1 MDRAV
6 PGAGTLSLR
15 GNAGSPTGRMPRRR
29 LDGGRAGRASSGASC
44 FPMPTM
50 PPLLRHGAC
59 AAALAASLVQPAR
72 AQAPESE
79 LPPAPGQYEGAL
91 LPTAGN
97 TVLPDVDPGFYRRL
111 QLATPNFTL
120 KPGLVMLGDYTLVSQ
135 DAASIAQVGPQRDQ
149 GEWRAARLMLRGTIG
164 TGYTVRYLI
173 AGEYKGFDAD
183 SDRNWSMT
191 DVSLSFP
198 LRGPSTTLTVGKT
211 KQTHIY
217 EMVGDAAN
225 LAFQERVLGPFFV
238 SRAVG
243 AKLAHVTDDRMSTFA
258 IGIFN
263 DSWAGSGASGPNDG
277 TDITARATRLLWIED
292 GGRRVMHLGAS
303 VRRVG
308 ADGGTL
314 RFRGRPE
321 SNVLDN
327 YVDTGTFAADD
338 ALQLGLEALWQ
349 HGPFTLMGEA
359 VRAKVDAPQSGDPS
373 FGGGYIGA
381 AWVVTGENRPY
392 DQTAGYAR
400 RVAPGSPAG
409 ALELVAR
416 LSRVDL
422 DDGTVSGG
430 RFTKSYLGANWWA
443 TSRWKLGMGW
453 GRTWLEDGGV
463 RGTTDALLARVQWV
477 Y

>member
-1 MDRAV
+1 
-6 PGAGTLSLR
+6 
-15 GNAGSPTGRMPRRR
+15 
-29 LDGGRAGRASSGASC
+29 
-44 FPMPTM
+44 M
-50 PPLLRHGAC
+50 PPLSPSGAC
-59 AAALAASLVQPAR
+59 AAALSVALVGTAF

-79 LPPAPGQYEGAL
+79 LPPAPGQYEGSL
-91 LPTAGN
+91 LPVTGGSL
-97 TVLPDVDPGFYRRL
+97 LPDPDPSFYRRL

-120 KPGLVMLGDYTLVSQ
+120 KPGLVMLGDYTFVDQ
-135 DAASIAQVGPQRDQ
+135 DAASIAQVGEQRDQ
-149 GEWRAARLMLRGTIG
+149 GELRAARLMLRGTIG

-173 AGEYKGFDAD
+173 SGEYKGFDSD
-183 SDRNWSMT
+183 SAKDWNMT
-191 DVSLSFP
+191 DVALSFP

-211 KQTHIY
+211 KQTHVY

-243 AKLAHVTDDRMSTFA
+243 VKLTHVTDDRMSTFA
-258 IGIFN
+258 IGVFN
-263 DSWAGSGASGPNDG
+263 DSWAGSSSSGPNDG
-277 TDITARATRLLWIED
+277 TDVTARATRLLWIED

-314 RFRGRPE
+314 RYRGRPE

-327 YVDTGTFAADD
+327 YVDTGAFTADD
-338 ALQLGLEALWQ
+338 ALHVGLEALWQ
-349 HGPFTLMGEA
+349 RGPFTLMGEY
-359 VRAKVDAPQSGDPS
+359 VRAKIDSPLSGDPS
-373 FGGGYIGA
+373 FEGGYIGA

-409 ALELVAR
+409 ALEFVAR
-416 LSRVDL
+416 WSRVDL
-422 DDGTVSGG
+422 DDGAVRGG
-430 RFTKSYLGANWWA
+430 TFNKSYLGANWWA
-443 TSRWKLGMGW
+443 TSRWKLGVGW

-463 RGTTDALLARVQWV
+463 KGTTDALLTRVQWV

>member
-1 MDRAV
+1 MSRLRST
-6 PGAGTLSLR
+6 GT
-15 GNAGSPTGRMPRRR
+15 
-29 LDGGRAGRASSGASC
+29 C
-44 FPMPTM
+44 V
-50 PPLLRHGAC
+50 
-59 AAALAASLVQPAR
+59 AALAATFMNAAL
-72 AQAPESE
+72 AQAPYSE
-79 LPPAPGQYEGAL
+79 LPPAPGQYEGEL
-91 LPTAGN
+91 LPTVGGSL
-97 TVLPDVDPGFYRRL
+97 LPDVEPSFYRRL

-120 KPGLVMLGDYTLVSQ
+120 KPGLVMLGDYTFVDQ
-135 DAASIAQVGPQRDQ
+135 DATSIAQVGEQRDQ

-173 AGEYKGFDAD
+173 AGEYKGFD
-183 SDRNWSMT
+183 SDPDKNWNMT

-198 LRGPSTTLTVGKT
+198 LRGPSTMLTVGKT
-211 KQTHIY
+211 KQTHVY

-243 AKLAHVTDDRMSTFA
+243 VKLTHMTDDRMSTFA
-258 IGIFN
+258 VGVFN
-263 DSWAGSGASGPNDG
+263 DSWAGSSSSGPNDG
-277 TDITARATRLLWIED
+277 TDLTARATRLLWIED
-292 GGRRVMHLGAS
+292 GGRRVMHVGAS
-303 VRRVG
+303 LRRVG
-308 ADGGTL
+308 PDGGTL

-338 ALQLGLEALWQ
+338 ALQIGLEALWQ
-349 HGPFTLMGEA
+349 RGPFTLMGEY

-373 FGGGYIGA
+373 FDGGYIGA

-392 DQTAGYAR
+392 DQAAGYAR
-400 RVAPGSPAG
+400 RVSPSSPSG

-422 DDGTVSGG
+422 DDAAVTGG
-430 RFTKSYLGANWWA
+430 QFTKSYLGANWWA
-443 TSRWKLGMGW
+443 TSRWKLGIGW

>member
-1 MDRAV
+1 M
-6 PGAGTLSLR
+6 PLLSP
-15 GNAGSPTGRMPRRR
+15 A
-29 LDGGRAGRASSGASC
+29 GAS
-44 FPMPTM
+44 
-50 PPLLRHGAC
+50 
-59 AAALAASLVQPAR
+59 AAALSVALVGTAF

-79 LPPAPGQYEGAL
+79 LPPAPGQYEGSL
-91 LPTAGN
+91 LPGTGGSL
-97 TVLPDVDPGFYRRL
+97 LPDPDPSFYRRL

-120 KPGLVMLGDYTLVSQ
+120 KPGLVLLGDYTFVDQ
-135 DAASIAQVGPQRDQ
+135 DAASIAQVGEQRDQ

-164 TGYTVRYLI
+164 TSYTVRYLI
-173 AGEYKGFDAD
+173 AGEYKGFDSG

-198 LRGPSTTLTVGKT
+198 LRGPSTMLTVGKT
-211 KQTHIY
+211 KQTHVY
-217 EMVGDAAN
+217 EMIGDAAN

-243 AKLAHVTDDRMSTFA
+243 AKLTHVTDDRMSTFA

-263 DSWAGSGASGPNDG
+263 DSWAGSSSSGPNDG

-303 VRRVG
+303 LRRVG

-327 YVDTGTFAADD
+327 YVDTGAFKADD
-338 ALQLGLEALWQ
+338 ALQWGLEALWQ
-349 HGPFTLMGEA
+349 RGPFTLMGEYVHA
-359 VRAKVDAPQSGDPS
+359 RTDAPLSGDPS
-373 FGGGYIGA
+373 FEGGYIGA

-392 DQTAGYAR
+392 DQSAGYAR
-400 RVAPGSPAG
+400 RVAPSSPSG

-416 LSRVDL
+416 MSRVDL
-422 DDGTVSGG
+422 DDGPVTGG

-443 TSRWKLGMGW
+443 TSRWKLGVGW

-463 RGTTDALLARVQWV
+463 KGTTDALLARVQWV